1 MKSIFTLTGILL
13 IFSFG
18 GQGQQPGEKDL
29 LEQFQKI
36 SFWSDYK
43 GNDQKVN
50 SSDSLEIVNRLFKV
64 SLLAYTSR
72 SASTISSTFNDLLK
86 EGLTIATSPDGK
98 FRIYS
103 WDTWTGG
110 SMHFFENVYQFK
122 SGDHVFSKAILDKS
136 NEADP
141 GYWFSE
147 IFSLKNIDTTYYL
160 AIRHG
165 IYSGSDSYQGIKVF
179 SIDSDSLLSD
189 VKFIK
194 TKTGIKNTLG
204 FNFDFFSVVDR
215 PERPVKLI
223 NYDTVSKT
231 ISIPAVQEK
240 GKVTSKTITYQ
251 FTGKYFELKK

>member
-1 MKSIFTLTGILL
+1 MKLIFILL
-13 IFSFG
+13 IFSFSSHA
-18 GQGQQPGEKDL
+18 QQLSEKEL

-50 SSDSLEIVNRLFKV
+50 SADSLEMANRLFKV
-64 SLLAYTSR
+64 NLLAYTAQN
-72 SASTISSTFNDLLK
+72 ASTINSSFNDFLK
-86 EGLTIATSPDGK
+86 EGLKIAASPDGNL
-98 FRIYS
+98 RIYS

-122 SGDHVFSKAILDKS
+122 NGDHVFSKAIFDKS
-136 NEADP
+136 NDTDP
-141 GYWFSE
+141 AYWFSD
-147 IFSLKNIDTTYYL
+147 IFSLKRLDTIYYL
-160 AIRHG
+160 AVRHG
-165 IYSGSDSYQGIKVF
+165 IYSGSDNYQGIKVF
-179 SIDSDSLLSD
+179 SIAGDSLLSD
-189 VKFIK
+189 VKLIK

-223 NYDTVSKT
+223 NYDPVLKT
-231 ISIPAVQEK
+231 ISIPVVQEK